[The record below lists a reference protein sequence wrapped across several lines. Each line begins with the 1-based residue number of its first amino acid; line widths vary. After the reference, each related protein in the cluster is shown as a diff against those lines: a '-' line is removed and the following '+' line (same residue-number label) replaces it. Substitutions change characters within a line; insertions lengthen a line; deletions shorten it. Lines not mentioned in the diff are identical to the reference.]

1 MKLFANPVLIGL
13 DSECLKFRHSFEL
26 RGFLPFIPSIDLSR
40 RWDNC
45 KIIENDHFV

>member
-1 MKLFANPVLIGL
+1 MKLFANAVLTGF

-26 RGFLPFIPSIDLSR
+26 RGFLPFIPSIDLGR

-45 KIIENDHFV
+45 KIIEKYHLG